1 VKVSTPTPGTVTV
14 WAFQHYELFRYDGGL
29 LSTIGGDDEAAR
41 VHHASRRCNGVAIAA
56 CCASAAAR
64 SRQMAYRGMLAP
76 EIRQKP
82 IREGLRELGYVEGQ
96 NLLIEWR
103 YDDRVDRL
111 AAFATELVG
120 LKPDVICAT
129 GTLAARAVQQATKSI
144 PIVMVASNPIGD
156 GLVESLAHPGGNI
169 TGMSLLS
176 PEVSGKRLEL
186 LRQASGRPPAI
197 GIFYNPD
204 DPPAVDALKE
214 TEDAARQAGVEVT
227 IVQARTPNDIAP
239 GFEKIAAA
247 HPGALVILNSVLM
260 SIQAS
265 RNAEL
270 ALQLKLPAIYTDPRF
285 AKAGGLISYGPNF
298 DAIIKKL
305 ATYVDKIFKGAR
317 PADLPVEQPS
327 NFELIINLKTAKTLG
342 LDIPPNLLVLADEV
356 IE

>member
-1 VKVSTPTPGTVTV
+1 MDALVLGTAVRPMRRREFFTFLGGATAFLSPLVAQAQQPAPGK
-14 WAFQHYELFRYDGGL
+14 WR
-29 LSTIGGDDEAAR
+29 I
-41 VHHASRRCNGVAIAA
+41 AI
-56 CCASAAAR
+56 
-64 SRQMAYRGMLAP
+64 LAP
-76 EIRQKP
+76 EIRQTP
-82 IREGLRELGYVEGQ
+82 VREGLRELGYIEGQ

-103 YDDRVDRL
+103 FDDRVDRL
-111 AAFATELVG
+111 AAFASELVG
-120 LKPDVICAT
+120 LKPDVIVAT
-129 GTLAARAVQQATKSI
+129 GTQAARAAQQATKSI
-144 PIVMVASNPIGD
+144 PIVMAASNPVGN

-169 TGMSLLS
+169 TGISLLS

-186 LRQASGRPPAI
+186 LLQASGRPLAI
-197 GIFYNPD
+197 AIFYNPD

-214 TEDAARQAGVEVT
+214 TQDAARKAGVQVT

-260 SIQAS
+260 AVQES

-285 AKAGGLISYGPNF
+285 AKAGGLMSYGPNF
-298 DAIIKKL
+298 EAMIKKL
-305 ATYVDKIFKGAR
+305 ATYVNKILKGAK

-327 NFELIINLKTAKTLG
+327 KFELVINLKTAKALG
-342 LDIPPNLLVLADEV
+342 LDIPPNLLALANEV

>member
-1 VKVSTPTPGTVTV
+1 MDALDLGGTAVRPMRRREFFTFLGGATVFLSPFVAQAQQPAPGK
-14 WAFQHYELFRYDGGL
+14 WR
-29 LSTIGGDDEAAR
+29 I
-41 VHHASRRCNGVAIAA
+41 
-56 CCASAAAR
+56 
-64 SRQMAYRGMLAP
+64 GMLVP

-120 LKPDVICAT
+120 LKPDVIGAG
-129 GTLAARAVQQATKSI
+129 GTQAAQAAQQATKSI
-144 PIVMVASNPIGD
+144 PIVMAASNPVGD

-169 TGMSLLS
+169 TGVSLLS

-186 LRQASGRPPAI
+186 LRQASGRPAAI
-197 GIFYNPD
+197 AIFYNPD

-214 TEDAARQAGVEVT
+214 TEDAARQVGVQVT
-227 IVQARTPNDIAP
+227 IVQARTPDDIAP
-239 GFEKIAAA
+239 AFEKMAAA

-260 SIQAS
+260 AVQQS

-285 AKAGGLISYGPNF
+285 ARAGGLMSYGPNF
-298 DAIIKKL
+298 DAMIKKL
-305 ATYVDKIFKGAR
+305 ATYIDKIFKGAK

-327 NFELIINLKTAKTLG
+327 NLELILNLKTAKALG
-342 LDIPPNLLVLADEV
+342 LDIPPNLLALAHEV